1 MFRILPLAITVALL
15 TACRTVVA
23 PIDTQVALKSTQPT
37 TTPTGADAYAPERAT
52 GLTEQSE
59 IHAKD
64 FMIATANPLATE
76 AGYDIL
82 KKGGSAVD
90 AMVAA
95 QTTLSLV
102 EPQSSGLGGG
112 AFVVYWDNKTKTL
125 TTFDGRETAPISA
138 TPELFLDKEGKP
150 LKFMDAVVGGRSVG
164 VPAVPLLMESLHGRY
179 GVLPWGSLFD
189 TPIRLATDG
198 FEVSPRMA
206 MSISQNEQYLKRHA
220 KTAEYFLPNGQ
231 ALKAGDILKNPE
243 FAETV
248 STLAKAGSQPFY
260 TGKYAQ
266 NIVDVVQTGDNA
278 GELSMAD
285 FGAYKVIQRQPVCV
299 TYRAYEVCGMGAP
312 SSGGI
317 AVGQILG
324 MLNNF
329 DPSQTGYHADG
340 LRRLGDASRLAFA
353 DRDMYV
359 ADPEFVPVPTK
370 SLISNDYLKQR
381 SQLIANS
388 SQALSEVK
396 AGEFVHE
403 WVVGNGMELPS
414 TSHISIVDK
423 DGNVLSMTTSIEN
436 AFGSTLMANG
446 YLLNNELTDFSFEPT
461 KEGKLVANRVEG
473 GKRPRSSMA
482 PTIVLKDGKPYMAVG
497 SPGGSRI
504 IGYVAKTIV
513 AHSDWNMGI
522 QEAISAPNVLN
533 RFGSYELEKDTQ
545 AANWAAPL
553 EQLGYKTDVREL
565 NSGVQAIVIN
575 PESLVGGADP
585 RREGKVMGD

>member
-15 TACRTVVA
+15 TACQSVIVPT
-23 PIDTQVALKSTQPT
+23 DTQPALKSTQPT

-125 TTFDGRETAPISA
+125 TTFDGRETAPMSA

-179 GVLPWGSLFD
+179 GVLPWGILFD

-206 MSISQNEQYLKRHA
+206 ISISQNEQYLKRHA

-278 GELSMAD
+278 GDLSMAD

-299 TYRAYEVCGMGAP
+299 TYRVYEVCGMGAP

-545 AANWAAPL
+545 ASNWAAPL

-565 NSGVQAIVIN
+565 NSGVQAIVIH

>member
-1 MFRILPLAITVALL
+1 MFRILPLAITVALM
-15 TACRTVVA
+15 TACQTTVVST
-23 PIDTQVALKSTQPT
+23 DTQGVAKSTRST

-125 TTFDGRETAPISA
+125 TTFDGRETAPMSA

-231 ALKAGDILKNPE
+231 ALKAGIFLKTLNLPKRLVHLPKRAHNH
-243 FAETV
+243 FIQVNMLKISLMWYKLAIMQV
-248 STLAKAGSQPFY
+248 SYPWQIFRLIKSSKGSL
-260 TGKYAQ
+260 YASLTACMKC
-266 NIVDVVQTGDNA
+266 VVW
-278 GELSMAD
+278 
-285 FGAYKVIQRQPVCV
+285 
-299 TYRAYEVCGMGAP
+299 AP
-312 SSGGI
+312 
-317 AVGQILG
+317 
-324 MLNNF
+324 
-329 DPSQTGYHADG
+329 
-340 LRRLGDASRLAFA
+340 
-353 DRDMYV
+353 
-359 ADPEFVPVPTK
+359 
-370 SLISNDYLKQR
+370 
-381 SQLIANS
+381 
-388 SQALSEVK
+388 QALAVS
-396 AGEFVHE
+396 
-403 WVVGNGMELPS
+403 
-414 TSHISIVDK
+414 
-423 DGNVLSMTTSIEN
+423 
-436 AFGSTLMANG
+436 
-446 YLLNNELTDFSFEPT
+446 LL
-461 KEGKLVANRVEG
+461 G
-473 GKRPRSSMA
+473 
-482 PTIVLKDGKPYMAVG
+482 
-497 SPGGSRI
+497 
-504 IGYVAKTIV
+504 
-513 AHSDWNMGI
+513 
-522 QEAISAPNVLN
+522 
-533 RFGSYELEKDTQ
+533 RFWGC
-545 AANWAAPL
+545 
-553 EQLGYKTDVREL
+553 
-565 NSGVQAIVIN
+565 
-575 PESLVGGADP
+575 
-585 RREGKVMGD
+585 

>member
-1 MFRILPLAITVALL
+1 MFRILPLAITVALM
-15 TACRTVVA
+15 TACQTTVVST
-23 PIDTQVALKSTQPT
+23 DTQGVAKSTRST
-37 TTPTGADAYAPERAT
+37 TAPTGADAYAPERAT

-125 TTFDGRETAPISA
+125 TTFDGRETAPMSA

-150 LKFMDAVVGGRSVG
+150 LEFMDAVVGGRSVG
-164 VPAVPLLMESLHGRY
+164 VPAVPLLMESLHSRY

-285 FGAYKVIQRQPVCV
+285 FQAYKVIQRQPVCV
-299 TYRAYEVCGMGAP
+299 TYRVYEVCGMGAP

-370 SLISNDYLKQR
+370 SLISSDYLKQR
-381 SQLIANS
+381 SQLIASS

-504 IGYVAKTIV
+504 IGYVVKTIV
-513 AHSDWNMGI
+513 AYSDWNMGI

-545 AANWAAPL
+545 ASNWVDPL

-565 NSGVQAIVIN
+565 NSGVQAIVIH
-575 PESLVGGADP
+575 PEGLVGGADP